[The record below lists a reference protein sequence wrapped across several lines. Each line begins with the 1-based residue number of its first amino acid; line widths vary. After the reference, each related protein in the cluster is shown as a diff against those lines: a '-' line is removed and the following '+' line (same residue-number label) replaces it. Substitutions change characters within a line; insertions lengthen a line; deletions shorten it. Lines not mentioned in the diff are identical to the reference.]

1 MGAMDTPTPSDFFR
15 RHAALEAEICEKRA
29 RRAASARL
37 RAEAR
42 AWAFGGL
49 CEATEGLAVVWRR
62 EGTPL
67 AAMLAWA
74 DGDLFTLNMLAR
86 WLRLGASY
94 EINRLRHA
102 ERRPAYYEKEKA
114 RRQALAAG
122 RRSTM
127 RRITSNPCPTKEQIL
142 DAWLKVGNSH
152 ADLLRFGSLME
163 DLACYVDSSPIR
175 TEDGEIVG
183 RRGGVK
189 AWLQV
194 NIPALYLK
202 YKTVMAYKV
211 AARKVKEITGLADPT
226 PAARLV
232 EAPQADEPLEVV
244 RARAVYLEVMGTP
257 PAAQPKAG
265 TAAPDGTAA
274 RGGGTAPDGTT
285 AQGKE
290 AEPGGTA
297 AQGREAAARTV
308 PRTRTAWLDRVAA
321 FADPGRVTEATT
333 LAVWRAKYETEITV
347 RTKSRWL
354 ARLKVRVR
362 TGAGGR
368 RAS

>member
-1 MGAMDTPTPSDFFR
+1 MGAMDTQTPSDFFH

-102 ERRPAYYEKEKA
+102 EKRPAYYEKEKA
-114 RRQALAAG
+114 RRQALAAE

-257 PAAQPKAG
+257 PAARPEAG
-265 TAAPDGTAA
+265 TAAPGKEADTAAPGKEAARGDGTA
-274 RGGGTAPDGTT
+274 
-285 AQGKE
+285 
-290 AEPGGTA
+290 PGGTA

-333 LAVWRAKYETEITV
+333 LAAWRAKYEAEITV

-354 ARLKVRVR
+354 ARLKARVR
-362 TGAGGR
+362 TGAGQR